1 MTSITAAT
9 NLCTRHLNKLYM
21 YATYIK
27 LEQMHSK
34 TNCSRP
40 AKTVTIPKEQQC
52 TSSAV
57 HCLQT
62 SLQDTAT
69 CSRSYT
75 ALCIETLADVTVVVP
90 CRPDAGRRAGQDA
103 AGAQQGAR
111 ESADRLPAR
120 LRRADAGDHGQSV
133 ATCTSFRR
141 VQYTPDICRDYVC
154 ARHAVSAPD
163 EAGGSPTSR
172 QRFAHAHL

>member
-1 MTSITAAT
+1 
-9 NLCTRHLNKLYM
+9 M

-57 HCLQT
+57 YSLQT

-69 CSRSYT
+69 
-75 ALCIETLADVTVVVP
+75 AELCIETLADVTVVVLG
-90 CRPDAGRRAGQDA
+90 RPDAGRRARQDA
-103 AGAQQGAR
+103 AGAQQGAG